1 MHKTLVW
8 FRRDLRDTDHAALAA
23 ALAAKLANSGAAVYC
38 AFVFDTTILNAL
50 PHKADRRVAFIRAS
64 LVELDKAL
72 RERGGCLIVVHGDP
86 LREIPQLAARLEVQ
100 AIYANRD
107 YEPQAKQRDASV
119 ATALAADGRNFY
131 LSRDQA
137 IFDGDQIL
145 TQVGKPY
152 TVFTPYKNSWLKRL
166 TEDDL
171 APYLSINANV
181 NARDSG
187 DLSMPP
193 WPCTVPTL
201 AEIGFQDC
209 PLSIA
214 SGMSGART
222 LFEDF
227 SKRITNYKASR
238 DFPCVK
244 GVSYLSVH
252 LRFGTISIR
261 ELAAYAW
268 HTGGE
273 GGMTWLNELIWR
285 DFYFMILNRFPHV
298 VGHSFRPEYDKIV
311 WEDCPERLAAW
322 RAGRTGYPLVDA
334 AMRQLSISGFMHNRL
349 RMVAASF
356 LSKDLG
362 IDWRAGEAWFAEQ
375 LLDFDLSANNGGWQ
389 WAASS
394 GCDAQP
400 YFRIFNP
407 ITQSEKFDPQG
418 KFIRRYVPE
427 LKALPDKWVHAPWRM
442 PTSEQKACGFVI
454 GRDYPA
460 PIVDHDQARRRTLE
474 RYRVVKK

>member
-1 MHKTLVW
+1 MNKTLVW
-8 FRRDLRDTDHAALAA
+8 FRRDLRDYDHAALAA
-23 ALAAKLANSGAAVYC
+23 ALADSGAVYC
-38 AFVFDTTILNAL
+38 AFVFDTTILDAL
-50 PHKADRRVAFIRAS
+50 PNKADRRVAFIRQS
-64 LVELDKAL
+64 LVELDAAL
-72 RERGGCLIVVHGDP
+72 RARGGALLVVHGDP
-86 LREIPQLAARLEVQ
+86 RREIPQLAARIDVGAVL
-100 AIYANRD
+100 ANRD
-107 YEPQAKQRDASV
+107 YEPQAKQRDAAV
-119 ATALAADGRNFY
+119 ATALQADGRRFLLY
-131 LSRDQA
+131 RDQA
-137 IFDGDQIL
+137 IFDGDQVL

-166 TEDDL
+166 SESDFAPHLSASGSL
-171 APYLSINANV
+171 AA
-181 NARDSG
+181 
-187 DLSMPP
+187 PP
-193 WPCTVPTL
+193 WPCSVPTL
-201 AEIGFQDC
+201 ADIGFQDC
-209 PLSIA
+209 ALSIA
-214 SGMSGART
+214 PGMSGAQT
-222 LFEDF
+222 LFDDF
-227 SKRITNYKASR
+227 VGRMANYQAAR
-238 DFPCVK
+238 DFPGVK

-261 ELAAYAW
+261 ELAAHAW

-285 DFYFMILNRFPHV
+285 DFYFMILDRFPHV
-298 VGHSFRPEYDKIV
+298 AAGHSFRPEYDKIV
-311 WEDCPERLAAW
+311 WEDWPEGLAAW

-334 AMRQLSISGFMHNRL
+334 ALRQLSSSGFMHNRL

-362 IDWRAGEAWFAEQ
+362 IDWRQGEAWFAEQ

-418 KFIRRYVPE
+418 KFIRRYLPE

-442 PTSEQKACGFVI
+442 PLAEQHACGFVI

-460 PIVDHDQARRRTLE
+460 PIVDHDQARRQTLE
-474 RYRVVKK
+474 RYGVVKKF